1 MVQETGMR
9 TPLDAITVERC
20 PDGYLRNP
28 DEWNED
34 LVKDLASEWN
44 GFVYTDDHLP
54 ILHFIREHYAEHQT
68 TPDVREATKYLSKMH
83 GLDKKAAKKHLFK
96 MFPHGYMQQ
105 GCQLAGMR
113 RPTAWCVG

>member
-1 MVQETGMR
+1 MKETGMR
-9 TPLDAITVERC
+9 NSVDIPLERC

-28 DEWNED
+28 EEWSEEIAR
-34 LVKDLASEWN
+34 LLASEWK
-44 GFVYTDDHLP
+44 GFEFKDELLP
-54 ILHFIREHYAEHQT
+54 MLYFIREHHAEHQT
-68 TPDVREATKYLSKMH
+68 TPDVREATKYLVKKD
-83 GLDKKAAKKHLFK
+83 GLDKKAAKKKLFK

>member
-1 MVQETGMR
+1 MKETGMR
-9 TPLDAITVERC
+9 NSVDIPLERC

-28 DEWNED
+28 EEWSEEIAR
-34 LVKDLASEWN
+34 LLASEWK
-44 GFVYTDDHLP
+44 GFEFKDELLP
-54 ILHFIREHYAEHQT
+54 MLYFIREHHAEHQT
-68 TPDVREATKYLSKMH
+68 TPDVRDATNYLMKRD
-83 GLDKKAAKKHLFK
+83 GLDKKAAKKKLFK